1 MPNEDATDSRQSNA
15 WKARASVDPEAVR
28 GRSKG
33 VYDVLLVLSR
43 AREGLRADR
52 IAEKAGMKAR
62 NANRVLSGLLKYG
75 QVERSDAEYTREET
89 DEGRVLPVRQA
100 YTYRITER
108 GLGRME
114 WLKENAPWDQR

>member
-1 MPNEDATDSRQSNA
+1 MPNEDVQDSRQSNA

-33 VYDVLLVLSR
+33 VYDVLLVLSK
-43 AREGLRADR
+43 AREGLRTDL
-52 IAEKAGMKAR
+52 IAEKAKMKAR

-75 QVERSDAEYTREET
+75 QVERSAAEYTKEELE
-89 DEGRVLPVRQA
+89 DGRVLPVRQA

-114 WLKENAPWDQR
+114 WLKDNKPWE